1 MTVTS
6 LVAATSL
13 RALPR
18 KRLSR
23 FLGQL
28 ARVEAP
34 NQVLSALMRAYCRAY
49 EVDLA
54 DYVVPSGGFETFDAF
69 FTRRLKPG
77 ARAID
82 SDLNAIVSPADGR
95 IDDLGVI
102 ESGATFRVK
111 GRAYDVAELLGDA
124 GAGAEF
130 VGGLFAV
137 VYLSPRDYHRVHS
150 PISGPVSAVRHI
162 PGTLFPVNSI
172 GVRHVPKLLARN
184 ERVAVHQRSATHGRV
199 TTVLVGAVGVGRI
212 SLSFDDSV
220 ITNNGAASGL
230 RVYGED
236 PPALERGGELG
247 VFHLGST
254 VVLLIA
260 PGEPIAFTV
269 PAGAR
274 VHMGEAIARKG
285 RR

>member
-54 DYVVPSGGFETFDAF
+54 DYVVPSGGFETVDAF

-111 GRAYDVAELLGDA
+111 GRAYDV
-124 GAGAEF
+124 
-130 VGGLFAV
+130 
-137 VYLSPRDYHRVHS
+137 
-150 PISGPVSAVRHI
+150 
-162 PGTLFPVNSI
+162 
-172 GVRHVPKLLARN
+172 
-184 ERVAVHQRSATHGRV
+184 
-199 TTVLVGAVGVGRI
+199 
-212 SLSFDDSV
+212 
-220 ITNNGAASGL
+220 
-230 RVYGED
+230 
-236 PPALERGGELG
+236 
-247 VFHLGST
+247 
-254 VVLLIA
+254 
-260 PGEPIAFTV
+260 
-269 PAGAR
+269 
-274 VHMGEAIARKG
+274 
-285 RR
+285 